1 MEWVEDVFY
10 GAVTKGVNNTTVEVF
25 KGVCLATI
33 ASLAA
38 CTYLCSNQYPEL
50 LAHCIFALFLSVFL
64 YAIMYWF
71 LSEIGTI
78 SPAEQRKEL
87 FGEQKQAI
95 DDNKASD
102 SATDVSAVA
111 STGSVPK
118 DRQTKKVE

>member
-10 GAVTKGVNNTTVEVF
+10 GAVTKGVNVSSHSDHFSSGTDSGLQTFIAIDRGLRLQNTTVAVF

-64 YAIMYWF
+64 YAIMYW
-71 LSEIGTI
+71 
-78 SPAEQRKEL
+78 
-87 FGEQKQAI
+87 
-95 DDNKASD
+95 
-102 SATDVSAVA
+102 
-111 STGSVPK
+111 
-118 DRQTKKVE
+118 